1 VIDESALIGG
11 RERREIVI
19 ADYDPEWPRRFA
31 RERERIA
38 AVLGE
43 RAFRIE
49 HVGSTAVPGLGA
61 KPIVD
66 VLVAVTE
73 PEDASLTAALD
84 AAGYELRV
92 REPAHRMFRTPARDV
107 HVHLWA
113 QNDPE
118 IARTLR
124 FRDRLRSDLAER
136 SAYEALKRELA
147 AREWSDMNE
156 YAEAKSPLIEEILAR
171 PTSGL

>member
-1 VIDESALIGG
+1 MIDESALIGG

-38 AVLGE
+38 AALGE
-43 RAFRIE
+43 RALRIE

-66 VLVAVTE
+66 VLVAVAE
-73 PEDASLTAALD
+73 PQDASLTAALD

-92 REPAHRMFRTPARDV
+92 SEPAHRMFRTPARDV
-107 HVHLWA
+107 HVHLWP
-113 QNDPE
+113 QSDPE

-124 FRDRLRSDLAER
+124 FRGDPRPRDVRPMTVPRSPAPGSQDAFTPCR
-136 SAYEALKRELA
+136 
-147 AREWSDMNE
+147 
-156 YAEAKSPLIEEILAR
+156 
-171 PTSGL
+171 